1 MTLIVAAPPTY
12 EPERRY
18 ILGVVLSEWLGLDW
32 QLRPEERFDVSVSL
46 ASEAGSRRLV
56 LPEALF
62 SADPAAWLTE
72 ASLPASPLPRREIDG
87 RSLPVLYGAHPMPA
101 TVMSE
106 DGEVV

>member
-32 QLRPEERFDVSVSL
+32 QLRPEERSDVTREPRRRGGL
-46 ASEAGSRRLV
+46 AQLV

-62 SADPAAWLTE
+62 ATDPRGLADGGVAA
-72 ASLPASPLPRREIDG
+72 ARRRCRGG
-87 RSLPVLYGAHPMPA
+87 RSTVARLPVLYGAHPCRRR
-101 TVMSE
+101 
-106 DGEVV
+106 